1 MGTQHIIGWEKGVA
15 ASATIVVGTEA
26 SNVINVTIQLKDY
39 IGTDLAVAN
48 SVIAY
53 CSSTATGLDRVTTTV
68 STETAIGTDGSLGIL
83 LAKSMY
89 LLISEA
95 DGDIDLNFTDT
106 GTNSFYLVIVLPN
119 GNISVS
125 SVITFA

>member
-1 MGTQHIIGWEKGVA
+1 MEWITEVGCA
-15 ASATIVVGTEA
+15 YDATITVGTEA

-39 IGTDLAVAN
+39 AGNDLAVAN
-48 SVIAY
+48 SIVAY
-53 CSSTATGLDRVTTTV
+53 LSSTATGLDRATTTV
-68 STETAIGTDGSLGIL
+68 TTETAIGTDGSLGIL

-106 GTNSFYLVIVLPN
+106 GTNSFYLVLVMPN
-119 GNISVS
+119 GKLKVS
-125 SVITFA
+125 AVITFV

>member
-1 MGTQHIIGWEKGVA
+1 MEWRTEMGCAYG
-15 ASATIVVGTEA
+15 ATITVGTEA

-39 IGTDLAVAN
+39 AGNDLDVAN
-48 SVIAY
+48 SIIAY

-68 STETAIGTDGSLGIL
+68 STETAIGTDGSLGII

-106 GTNSFYLVIVLPN
+106 GTNSFYLVLVLPN
-119 GNISVS
+119 GKLAVS
-125 SVITFA
+125 AVITFA